1 MVYIPKADGRQRPKL
16 ELPEPTRINGR
27 LFFERLE
34 LENAK
39 RQALGMP
46 LLERDPTAP
55 IELVPAPR
63 VAEELGRHRRTVG
76 RRIVDARRRAGA
88 EPTEAA

>member
-46 LLERDPTAP
+46 LLERDPT
-55 IELVPAPR
+55 
-63 VAEELGRHRRTVG
+63 RRSNWCPLPG
-76 RRIVDARRRAGA
+76 LRRS
-88 EPTEAA
+88 